1 MFWLA
6 IFGGILFAAFIA
18 ITVRH
23 AQKHVWR
30 QGDLL
35 AFIALIVT
43 CGGAMALTY
52 LKVRQNDVFVRQ
64 ADQLIGVLTSERH
77 GQINVVIGQVLRE
90 IIGTQAW
97 DIKLNSA
104 GVLIVLLSLGLVI
117 GVRQFKFRLPGG
129 AEASIGGG
137 TDDAREAATQAAR
150 ATAEAAESKAEQIAE
165 QGPPATPP
173 PVADGELPEDQK
185 IK

>member
-1 MFWLA
+1 MIIWLA
-6 IFGGILFAAFIA
+6 LAGVILFALFVVLS
-18 ITVRH
+18 VRH
-23 AQKHVWR
+23 AQKYSWR

-43 CGGAMALTY
+43 CGGAMALTL

-64 ADQLIGVLTSERH
+64 ADQLIAVLTSERH
-77 GQINVVIGQVLRE
+77 GTVSKTIGEVLSE

-104 GVLIVLLSLGLVI
+104 GVIIVLLSLGLVI

-137 TDDAREAATQAAR
+137 TDAREAATEAAR
-150 ATAEAAESKAEQIAE
+150 ATADAAEDKADKIAE
-165 QGPPATPP
+165 ANK
-173 PVADGELPEDQK
+173 PVDGELPEGDK